1 MPEAIDSPHYD
12 AALEAA
18 LRLLE
23 MFDTA
28 GDVPRPIL
36 LSTVTFLILEA
47 IRQARHLPPGG
58 GRPSAS

>member
-23 MFDTA
+23 MLDAA
-28 GDVPRPIL
+28 GDAPRPIL
-36 LSTVTFLILEA
+36 LSKVTFLILEA
-47 IRQARHLPPGG
+47 IRQARRLPPGG
-58 GRPSAS
+58 GRPSPN